1 MSIHISR
8 NSLTENDIKIL
19 EKNYILQKKRS
30 SFHKEE
36 NKELCVFKPKID
48 SFL

>member
-19 EKNYILQKKRS
+19 EKNYILQKK
-30 SFHKEE
+30 K
-36 NKELCVFKPKID
+36 K
-48 SFL
+48 FLSQRRKQRIMRFQTKN